1 MTNEK
6 SIAPFISRLYLPKLD
21 KEPKTIFEYLITRFP
36 HLKAEILA
44 SRIMEKELFLDDNN
58 PITLLTPYKAGL
70 TIFYHRATDKEEIIP
85 FQEQVIFENDEI
97 LVVDKPPF
105 LPVTPSGKYV
115 NECLLS
121 RLIHKYDYKELTPI
135 HRLDLE
141 TSGLVLFSKNNQ
153 TRHLYHQLF
162 QNRQVTKEYYAVC
175 QVNNCQDLEISNKW
189 TIANRIITGEP
200 WYRMKIIEGEVNA
213 TTEIQLIEYKEEKA
227 LFLLTPITGKKHQ
240 LRLHLTSLGFSILN
254 DLLYPELIK
263 DTNLDYSKAL
273 QLLAYHLSFTD
284 PLTKRELKFYSNQKL
299 GL

>member
-1 MTNEK
+1 MTNGK
-6 SIAPFISRLYLPKLD
+6 SKAPFSSKLYLPKLD

-36 HLKAEILA
+36 HLEAEILA
-44 SRIMEKELFLDDNN
+44 SRIEEKELFLDDNSA
-58 PITLLTPYKAGL
+58 ITLSTPYKAGL

-135 HRLDLE
+135 HRIDLE

-162 QNRQVTKEYYAVC
+162 QTRQVVKQYYAVC
-175 QVNNCQDLEISNKW
+175 QLNDCKKLEIGNKW
-189 TIANRIITGEP
+189 TIANRIATGEP
-200 WYRMKIIEGEVNA
+200 WYRMKIVEGEANA
-213 TTEIQLIEYKEEKA
+213 TTEVQLIDYKEEKA

-240 LRLHLTSLGFSILN
+240 LRLHLTSLGFNILN
-254 DLLYPELIK
+254 DLLYPEIIK
-263 DTNLDYSKAL
+263 NTNLDYSKVL
-273 QLLAYHLSFTD
+273 QLLAYHLSFKD
-284 PLTKRELKFYSNQKL
+284 PLINQEIKFFSNQKL
-299 GL
+299 NW